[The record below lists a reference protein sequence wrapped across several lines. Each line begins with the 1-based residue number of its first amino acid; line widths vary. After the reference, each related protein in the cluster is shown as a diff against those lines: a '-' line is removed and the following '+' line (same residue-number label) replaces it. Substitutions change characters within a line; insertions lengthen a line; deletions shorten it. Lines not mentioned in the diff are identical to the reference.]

1 MSKVFVGDLS
11 FEQNEES
18 LRQIMAEY
26 GVVIDAQVC
35 VDKDGRPKGYGFV
48 VFSDE
53 TSAELACTAA
63 KQRGQRVWRVR
74 SQAHLCVTP
83 SGLALTPAAQVVT
96 ADSAHA
102 ETWLDDEYQLG
113 PKVRDI
119 RDHGA
124 FGGPLP
130 LLRRCW
136 HQACLLTLWPSPG
149 RRHHRVGGN
158 GSAGRPA
165 AALVD
170 GCTGGSCQ
178 GRKSP
183 GLASPVTTLLLHTA
197 PFA

>member
-74 SQAHLCVTP
+74 SPAPLCVTP
-83 SGLALTPAAQVVT
+83 RVFL
-96 ADSAHA
+96 
-102 ETWLDDEYQLG
+102 
-113 PKVRDI
+113 
-119 RDHGA
+119 
-124 FGGPLP
+124 
-130 LLRRCW
+130 
-136 HQACLLTLWPSPG
+136 PSPEP
-149 RRHHRVGGN
+149 RR
-158 GSAGRPA
+158 
-165 AALVD
+165 L
-170 GCTGGSCQ
+170 
-178 GRKSP
+178 
-183 GLASPVTTLLLHTA
+183 
-197 PFA
+197 